1 MAKRKKSRKTSRRRR
16 VGAMSFNANS
26 PLVKFGSIAVGFLA
40 SDKINAMIDK
50 VTGGKLDPKLVALLQ
65 AGGGAYYSFMH
76 KGKKN
81 LPLAVVS
88 GVLTGAGA
96 KRAMSSFG
104 IGKLLAGY
112 GDVPVIGKRVAGYQ
126 EVPVIGNG
134 GYVTGYD
141 TAKVPVMAGVSAGDS
156 GSGITNSGGG
166 GYMS

>member
-26 PLVKFGSIAVGFLA
+26 PLVKFGSMALGFIA

-50 VTGGKLDPKLVALLQ
+50 ATGGKIDPKLIALVQ

-81 LPLAVVS
+81 LPLAIIS
-88 GVLTGAGA
+88 GVMTGAGA

-112 GDVPVIGKRVAGYQ
+112 GDVNVLGSTKRLAGYQ
-126 EVPVIGNG
+126 EVPAIAGNH
-134 GYVTGYD
+134 GYS
-141 TAKVPVMAGVSAGDS
+141 TAKMPIMAGCDVDNAS
-156 GSGITNSGGG
+156 GSGITQ
-166 GYMS
+166 